1 MRERSPRADSMKK
14 ATIARKTTAGKS
26 TVSLT
31 FEQIRKRKPT
41 KRQLA
46 EIAALAALPDDEV
59 MVNIVATIARAMQ
72 IRLVAEGVETPQQR
86 DWLLSR
92 NIVLGQGYLFS
103 PPLPQAE
110 FEAKYLSEY
119 ARPE

>member
-1 MRERSPRADSMKK
+1 MKK

-46 EIAALAALPDDEV
+46 EIAALAALPDDE
-59 MVNIVATIARAMQ
+59 AAR
-72 IRLVAEGVETPQQR
+72 
-86 DWLLSR
+86 
-92 NIVLGQGYLFS
+92 
-103 PPLPQAE
+103 
-110 FEAKYLSEY
+110 
-119 ARPE
+119 